1 MVWFKRA
8 MHTRIILAAILALGT
23 AATHSAWAQPPRL
36 YAPDGTY
43 LGNLSTNM
51 FDPNSISNPL
61 GRYGSPYS
69 PDSINNPYGKYGNP
83 YSPDSVRNPFATGG
97 SGPR

>member
-43 LGNLSTNM
+43 LGNLSTR
-51 FDPNSISNPL
+51 SEQHIKSARPL
-61 GRYGSPYS
+61 WQPLFSRQHQQSLRKIWEPLL
-69 PDSINNPYGKYGNP
+69 
-83 YSPDSVRNPFATGG
+83 TG
-97 SGPR
+97 